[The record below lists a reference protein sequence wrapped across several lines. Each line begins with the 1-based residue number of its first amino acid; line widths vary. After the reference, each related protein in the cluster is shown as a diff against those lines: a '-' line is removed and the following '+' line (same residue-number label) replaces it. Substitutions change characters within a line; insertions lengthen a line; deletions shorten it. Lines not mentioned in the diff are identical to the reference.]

1 MSGVAAADNEGI
13 LMGSHRDG
21 CAYGMELMAR
31 RS

>member
-13 LMGSHRDG
+13 LMDSHRDG